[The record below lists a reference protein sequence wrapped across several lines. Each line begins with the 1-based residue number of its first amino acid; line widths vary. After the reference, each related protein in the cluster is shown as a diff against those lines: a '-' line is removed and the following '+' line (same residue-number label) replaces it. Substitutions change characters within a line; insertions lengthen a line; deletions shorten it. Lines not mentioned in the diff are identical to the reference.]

1 MKTAVSIPDALFEEV
16 ERQAKK
22 DGVSRSQL
30 YAEALAAY
38 LMVRREEGLTEGMNR
53 ALEGIDQ
60 TPDLGVQEAGRRTF
74 QRSEWI

>member
-1 MKTAVSIPDALFEEV
+1 MKTAVSIPDALFEEA

-22 DGVSRSQL
+22 DGVSRSRL

-38 LMVRREEGLTEGMNR
+38 LMVRREAGLTEAMNR

-60 TPDLGVQEAGRRTF
+60 IPDIGLQEAGPRTF
-74 QRSEWI
+74 QRCEW